1 MHTMRAMLDVERAAT
16 GTGQCVDV
24 SYCCSVTIL
33 ALAATIPRPA
43 PDTKQGRFCPKACW
57 KEISMIWIKWE
68 EKCKNICR
76 ILNKINNKR
85 NCQYFNMGK
94 TSDGERSLELS
105 LPCQAWPDTTSLAFQ
120 SRQEPSLML
129 SIHLPVCEQ
138 GRGHV
143 CLMVSS
149 LLASSLL
156 KVFSILFVIIHIP
169 NFKKFFA
176 LVYIFSFTATNY

>member
-1 MHTMRAMLDVERAAT
+1 MWRGRLA
-16 GTGQCVDV
+16 GTGQRVDV

-33 ALAATIPRPA
+33 ALAPTIPRPA
-43 PDTKQGRFCPKACW
+43 PDTKQGRFCLKARLTN
-57 KEISMIWIKWE
+57 ISMNWIKWE
-68 EKCKNICR
+68 KKCKIICR
-76 ILNKINNKR
+76 IPNKINNKR

-129 SIHLPVCEQ
+129 SIHLPVWDR

-149 LLASSLL
+149 LLAS
-156 KVFSILFVIIHIP
+156 FE
-169 NFKKFFA
+169 
-176 LVYIFSFTATNY
+176 SFLNTFCDNTYPKL